1 MNKWN
6 LREAIPFHQDQN
18 QTPIL
23 VFGWTPH
30 ICLTTV
36 PDCSD
41 RLVLFLVLD
50 VDSKIRHHDDLMIK
64 VCKFESQMVRINEA
78 RND

>member
-1 MNKWN
+1 MEFAGGNSVSSRPKSDSNTCFWM
-6 LREAIPFHQDQN
+6 DS
-18 QTPIL
+18 
-23 VFGWTPH
+23 H